1 MGIGMQIV
9 YVGFPGAA
17 RIEAE
22 AGVQLLRLMRFA
34 AQVGSCRLAI
44 EALSGPSGP
53 YYDARLD
60 IVTPDKQF
68 ISLPH
73 CADREPEAAV
83 RAAFDYAERELVS
96 RGDDATRSRSSSQV
110 GE

>member
-9 YVGFPGAA
+9 YVGFPGEA

-34 AQVGSCRLAI
+34 AQVSSCRLAV
-44 EALSGPSGP
+44 EAMRGPSGN

-60 IVTPDKQF
+60 IVTSDRQF
-68 ISLPH
+68 LSLPH
-73 CADREPEAAV
+73 CADREPESAV
-83 RAAFDYAERELVS
+83 RAAFDYAERALLQ
-96 RGDDATRSRSSSQV
+96 RSSKPTHTSS
-110 GE
+110 E

>member
-34 AQVGSCRLAI
+34 GQVSHCHLAI
-44 EALSGPSGP
+44 EALSGPNGR

-60 IVTPDKQF
+60 IVTPAKQF
-68 ISLPH
+68 IPLPH
-73 CADREPEAAV
+73 CADQDPEAAV
-83 RAAFDYAERELVS
+83 RAAFDYAERELTHHGS
-96 RGDDATRSRSSSQV
+96 DFARGGA
-110 GE
+110 

>member
-9 YVGFPGAA
+9 YLGFPGEA

-34 AQVGSCRLAI
+34 SHVSACHLAI
-44 EALSGPSGP
+44 EALHGPSGR

-60 IVTPDKQF
+60 IITPDKQL
-68 ISLPH
+68 IALPH
-73 CADREPEAAV
+73 CSDNEPVAAV
-83 RAAFDYAERELVS
+83 RAAFDYAERELTHRGADFS
-96 RGDDATRSRSSSQV
+96 RMNK
-110 GE
+110 

>member
-22 AGVQLLRLMRFA
+22 AGVQLLRLMRYA
-34 AQVGSCRLAI
+34 ALVSNCHLAI
-44 EALSGPSGP
+44 ELLHGPNGV

-68 ISLPH
+68 LPLPH
-73 CADREPEAAV
+73 CSDREPEAAV
-83 RAAFDYAERELVS
+83 RAAFDYAERELAH
-96 RGDDATRSRSSSQV
+96 RGHAFVRL
-110 GE
+110 GN

>member
-9 YVGFPGAA
+9 YLGFPGEA

-34 AQVGSCRLAI
+34 RCVSGCHLAV
-44 EALSGPSGP
+44 ELLHGPSGK

-60 IVTPDKQF
+60 IITPQKEL
-68 ISLPH
+68 IPLPH
-73 CADREPEAAV
+73 CSDAEPDAAV
-83 RAAFDYAERELVS
+83 RAVFDYAERELSHRGPDLS
-96 RGDDATRSRSSSQV
+96 RLNK
-110 GE
+110 

>member
-9 YVGFPGAA
+9 YLGFAGAA

-34 AQVGSCRLAI
+34 SHVSACHLAI
-44 EALSGPSGP
+44 EALHGPSGT

-60 IVTPDKQF
+60 IVTPEKEW
-68 ISLPH
+68 IPLPH
-73 CADREPEAAV
+73 CSEKEPEAAV
-83 RAAFDYAERELVS
+83 RAAFDYAERELGH
-96 RGDDATRSRSSSQV
+96 RGKDLPRLNK
-110 GE
+110 

>member
-9 YVGFPGAA
+9 YLGFPGEA

-34 AQVGSCRLAI
+34 RRVSGCHLAI
-44 EALSGPSGP
+44 EVLHGPNGK

-60 IVTPDKQF
+60 IVTPDKEL
-68 ISLPH
+68 IPLPH
-73 CADREPEAAV
+73 CSNADPEAAV
-83 RAAFDYAERELVS
+83 RAAFDHAERELGQ
-96 RGDDATRSRSSSQV
+96 RGANLSSFN
-110 GE
+110 E

>member
-9 YVGFPGAA
+9 YLGFPGEA

-34 AQVGSCRLAI
+34 RCVSGCHLAI
-44 EALSGPSGP
+44 EVLQGPSGR

-60 IVTPDKQF
+60 VMTSEQERIA
-68 ISLPH
+68 LAH
-73 CADREPEAAV
+73 CSEIEPEAAV
-83 RAAFDYAERELVS
+83 RAVFDCAERELGHRGADLS
-96 RGDDATRSRSSSQV
+96 RLND
-110 GE
+110 

>member
-1 MGIGMQIV
+1 MGIGMEIV
-9 YVGFPGAA
+9 YVGFSGDA

-22 AGVQLLRLMRFA
+22 AGIQLLRLMRFA
-34 AQVGSCRLAI
+34 AQVESCRLAV
-44 EALSGPSGP
+44 EALRGPSGP

-73 CADREPEAAV
+73 CANSDPGAAV
-83 RAAFDYAERELVS
+83 RAAFDDAERELAG
-96 RGDDATRSRSSSQV
+96 RTNDATRLRR
-110 GE
+110 